1 MKKVFN
7 LFDLK
12 QKVNY
17 KNEVLSGLTVALAL
31 VPEAIAFALIAGLS
45 PLTGLYAAFSIGLIT
60 SIFGGR
66 PGMISGATGAIAVI
80 YVGMIALIRQG
91 NPEISVDEITQYI
104 FATVILA
111 GIIQI
116 VVGLLRLGKFIR
128 LVPQPVMFGFVNGLA
143 IVIFMAQLSSF
154 KEDVKDPYGNNMKE
168 ISATEQVLSVN
179 QESYVV
185 SSETGALAYNLIN
198 DTLFNYETGEAK
210 LWIDNDHVYDIE
222 KKTVKY
228 AYKEGSFFNIDVT
241 GEEKRWLDA
250 EAIWLMVGLVLLSML
265 IIWGLPKLTK
275 YVPSAL
281 AAIVLVSAI
290 VIGFGIDTK
299 TVGDIA
305 SIEGGF
311 PIPAMPSIPFT
322 WDTFMLIFPYALIVA
337 GVGLIESL
345 LTLNLIDEITETR
358 GSSNK
363 ECVAQGTANIA
374 SGFFLGMGGCA
385 MIGQSLINISS
396 GARARLSGIVASLG
410 LLSFILW
417 GAPVIEQLPM
427 AALVGVMVMVSIGTF
442 EWASLKVFG
451 KMPLTDVIVMVVV
464 TLVTVFLHNLALA
477 VLIGVIISA
486 LAFAW
491 ENALRIRARKYI
503 DDKGSKH
510 YEIYGPLFF
519 GSVSV
524 FNDKFDVQNDPD
536 DIIIDF
542 SESKVVDMS
551 AIEALNGL
559 TDRYLKA
566 GKKVHLRHLSP
577 DCQKLL
583 RDADKIVEVNVM
595 EDPTYHVAADKV

>member
-1 MKKVFN
+1 MKKIFN

-80 YVGMIALIRQG
+80 YVGMIAIIKKT
-91 NPEISVDEITQYI
+91 NPDISVEEITQYI

-111 GIIQI
+111 GLIQI
-116 VVGLLRLGKFIR
+116 GVGLLRLGKFIR
-128 LVPQPVMFGFVNGLA
+128 LVPHPVMFGFVNGLA
-143 IVIFMAQLSSF
+143 IVIFLAQMSSF
-154 KEDVKDPYGNNMKE
+154 KENRKDHSGNNAVE
-168 ISATEQVLSVN
+168 AISTNQAFHVNGSVVTSDKTNTIVFNLIEGKLFNIETDQYELQIVGDQVFDVEKEQVV
-179 QESYVV
+179 
-185 SSETGALAYNLIN
+185 YNYQN
-198 DTLFNYETGEAK
+198 NTFYN
-210 LWIDNDHVYDIE
+210 IE
-222 KKTVKY
+222 KKTEVL
-228 AYKEGSFFNIDVT
+228 D
-241 GEEKRWLDA
+241 WLQRDQLV
-250 EAIWLMVGLVLLSML
+250 LMIGLVLLTML
-265 IIWGLPKLTK
+265 IIWGLPKLTT
-275 YVPSAL
+275 YIPSSL
-281 AAIVLVSAI
+281 AAIVVVALI
-290 VIGFGIDTK
+290 TIFGEIDTK

-305 SIEGGF
+305 SIKGGF
-311 PIPAMPSIPFT
+311 PTPSLPHIPYT
-322 WDTFMLIFPYALIVA
+322 WDTFVLIFPYALIVA

-345 LTLNLIDEITETR
+345 LTLNLIDEITQTR
-358 GSSNK
+358 GNSNK

-417 GAPVIEQLPM
+417 GAPIIEQLPM
-427 AALVGVMVMVSIGTF
+427 AALTGVMVMVSIGTF

-451 KMPLTDVIVMVVV
+451 KMPITDVIVMIVV
-464 TLVTVFLHNLALA
+464 TLITVFLHNLALA
-477 VLIGVIISA
+477 VLIGVVISA

-491 ENALRIRARKYI
+491 ESAIRIRARKYI
-503 DDKGSKH
+503 DSNGSKH

-524 FNDKFDVQNDPD
+524 FSDKFDIENDPE

-542 SESKVVDMS
+542 SESKIVDMS
-551 AIEALNGL
+551 AIEALNSL
-559 TDRYLKA
+559 TERYMKA
-566 GKKVHLRHLSP
+566 GKKIHLRHLSP

-583 RDADKIVEVNVM
+583 KNADKIVEVNVM
-595 EDPTYHVAADKV
+595 EDPTYHVAADSV